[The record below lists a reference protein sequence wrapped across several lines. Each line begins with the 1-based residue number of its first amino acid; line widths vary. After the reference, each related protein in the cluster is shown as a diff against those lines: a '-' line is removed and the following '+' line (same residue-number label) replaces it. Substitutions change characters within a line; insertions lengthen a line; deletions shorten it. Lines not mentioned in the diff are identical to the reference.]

1 MTSIENQERA
11 ERRERIALL
20 RTIPG
25 EAMMAASEGATL
37 EAFGRAIAEIPA
49 YRALYAKSASLA
61 ASQITDIQA
70 FCRHAPLLDKH
81 TTFGAFDV
89 RDLCLGGSLAGV
101 KSFLT
106 SSGHSGVFSF
116 GVNTAENLARSAQS
130 IDMGLEYVFGVD
142 SRRTLLINALP
153 MGVKVNTKATVLAET
168 SVRDDMVFALVKK
181 LAVDFDQILIV
192 AEGSFA
198 KKILEDGADLH
209 GIDWKKLPVSLI
221 VGEEGIAENYR
232 DYVAGLLGIDDP
244 TRAGGKLVM
253 SSMGVAELD
262 LNIFHETP
270 DTIAIRRLAHRD
282 PALRR
287 ALFGDEATVCPM
299 FFVYYPQRCYVEE
312 LPSGTATP
320 ELVISM
326 LSAEMKIPLLRYR
339 SGDLGRIFEQ
349 EQVIEILARFGHR
362 LTPDLRLPF
371 VAVYGRGQ
379 SIAGGGGSLS
389 PEEVKEAIYA
399 EPEIAGVLTGNF
411 RLTNNA
417 DGKIEIALQLRDKR
431 TAPSDASTQFVSAL
445 KAISAVPVVPRFL
458 PFDGFPYNMQ
468 VDWERKFRYI

>member
-1 MTSIENQERA
+1 MTSIEHQERA

-20 RTIPG
+20 RTVP
-25 EAMMAASEGATL
+25 AADMKAASEAATV
-37 EAFGRAIAEIPA
+37 EAFARAIANVPA
-49 YRALYAKSASLA
+49 YREIYSKWTATPAD
-61 ASQITDIQA
+61 QIVDIDS

-81 TTFGAFDV
+81 MTFGGHDV
-89 RDLCLGGSLAGV
+89 RDLCLGGSLEGV

-168 SVRDDMVFALVKK
+168 SVRDDMVFALVQKF
-181 LAVDFDQILIV
+181 AVDFDQILIV

-232 DYVAGLLGIDDP
+232 DYVAGLLGIADP

-287 ALFGDEATVCPM
+287 ALFGDDTTVCPM

-312 LPSGTATP
+312 LPTGKTEP

-339 SGDLGRIFEQ
+339 SGDLGRIFEP
-349 EQVIEILARFGHR
+349 EQVTEILAGFGHMMK
-362 LTPDLRLPF
+362 PDLRLPF

-379 SIAGGGGSLS
+379 TVAERNGTLS

-399 EPEIAGVLTGNF
+399 EPEIAGRVTGNF
-411 RLTNNA
+411 RLNPTT
-417 DGKIEIALQLRDKR
+417 DGPIDIVLQLRAGK
-431 TAPSDASTQFVSAL
+431 TAPTNASARLASAL
-445 KAISAVPVVPRFL
+445 KAISAVPVAPRFL

-468 VDWERKFRYI
+468 VDWERKFRYV